1 MMLSSLSLKQKGFAL
16 IAIPLVVQT
25 LFVSIL
31 AWCLTREAQAA
42 RSEMRSRDAILS
54 AQVISKSVTEMLTD
68 AVTYQTSNGLV
79 GEPVQKERFES
90 LHAELRR
97 LDTLIAGKREQTE
110 SIKQMRVLLG
120 KLEPVIRKPVDASG
134 KPLFKTTLTDERLP
148 SNLEAF
154 FRNVDSLVKVEERLN
169 KNAPLERAHLKDL
182 VFTTLAIA
190 LLVNGALVMTLPSI
204 FSRSITGRLAAIAAK
219 TDRLAERKPLGE
231 RLTGRD
237 EISALD
243 DFLHRADREIE
254 KALNNEK
261 STIEHAADGIFITD
275 SQGTVTGANAAASRL
290 AGRSGE
296 HLIGSDIVGLVEEES
311 TEIVDTK
318 LREALAGQAPQPFEA
333 CLAGAATIEALWS
346 VYWSELDSALFIVVH
361 DLSEV
366 KKVER
371 MKQEFVATIS
381 HDLRTPLTA
390 IENALSM
397 VEMGVTGPV
406 GQEALAE
413 LQGARRNAHRLI
425 KLVND
430 LLDVEKLRA
439 GRLGLHCEPV
449 VLSSI
454 VEETIE
460 MVSGGAAEQ
469 RVSVTQEQTEYSVMV
484 DRDRIAQVLAN
495 LLSNAIKF
503 STPGEVVRVTARPID
518 RYLQVLVSDRGPGIP
533 DELTEKIF
541 SVYEQVDTN
550 RETEKKGTGLGLAI
564 CAGIVAEHGGD
575 IGVLSQV
582 GFGSAFWFTVP
593 LHSRETR
600 DSYET

>member
-1 MMLSSLSLKQKGFAL
+1 MLYSLSPKQKGFAL
-16 IAIPLVVQT
+16 IAIPLVVQI

-31 AWCLTREAQAA
+31 AWCLTGEAQAA
-42 RSEMRSRDAILS
+42 RNEMRSRDAILS

-68 AVTYQTSNGLV
+68 AITYQTSNGLV
-79 GEPVQKERFES
+79 GEPVPQERFES

-97 LDTLIAGKREQTE
+97 LETLIVGEREQTE
-110 SIKQMRVLLG
+110 SIKQMRALLE

-134 KPLFKTTLTDERLP
+134 APLFKTSLTDERFP
-148 SNLEAF
+148 NDLEAF
-154 FRNVDSLVKVEERLN
+154 FQNVDSVVKVEERLN
-169 KNAPLERAHLKDL
+169 KNAPVARAHLKDL
-182 VFTTLAIA
+182 VFTTLTIAI
-190 LLVNGALVMTLPSI
+190 LVNGVLVIALPVL
-204 FSRSITGRLAAIAAK
+204 FSRSITGRLATIAAK

-231 RLTGRD
+231 RLPGRD
-237 EISALD
+237 EIAALD
-243 DFLHRADREIE
+243 EFLHRADREIE
-254 KALNNEK
+254 KALSNEK
-261 STIEHAADGIFITD
+261 STIEHAADGIFMTD
-275 SQGTVTGANAAASRL
+275 SQGKVTGANAAASRL
-290 AGRSGE
+290 TGRPGE
-296 HLIGSDIVGLVEEES
+296 LLIGADIVGLVEEES

-318 LREALAGQAPQPFEA
+318 LREAVAGLALQPFEA
-333 CLAGAATIEALWS
+333 SLAGDAAIEALWS

-361 DLSEV
+361 DLCEV

-397 VEMGVTGPV
+397 VEMGVAGPV
-406 GQEALAE
+406 GEEALAE

-439 GRLGLHCEPV
+439 GRLGLHREPV

-454 VEETIE
+454 VGETIE
-460 MVSGGAAEQ
+460 MVSGAAAEQ
-469 RVSVTQEQTEYSVMV
+469 RVSVAQEDTEYTVLV

-503 STPGEVVRVTARPID
+503 SPPGEVVRVSARPID

-533 DELTEKIF
+533 DEFTEKIF
-541 SVYEQVDTN
+541 SVYEQVDAR

-593 LHSRETR
+593 LQAQDNT
-600 DSYET
+600 